1 MIFIA
6 TSKAQETDLLK
17 KNWSIIECRIC
28 GLIFA
33 GHYPSSRQVS
43 FQNNQNGSAPRFF
56 LSLGTSH
63 ITVSFAANY
72 MYHEL
77 GKINISCTQVSLAFA
92 VIKAI
97 RTYVACCRSA
107 VSAHL
112 HVLSR
117 GGASVS
123 WQPLSS
129 FSLWIILSPPSLP
142 VYCST
147 GHPRHPPPL
156 SNAVVNFK

>member
-1 MIFIA
+1 MLAITLAPVRSLFRITRMVKLA
-6 TSKAQETDLLK
+6 SFFSLSALHTS
-17 KNWSIIECRIC
+17 
-28 GLIFA
+28 
-33 GHYPSSRQVS
+33 
-43 FQNNQNGSAPRFF
+43 
-56 LSLGTSH
+56 LS
-63 ITVSFAANY
+63 SFAANY

-77 GKINISCTQVSLAFA
+77 GKIKISCMQVSLAFA

-97 RTYVACCRSA
+97 RTYVACFRSA

-142 VYCST
+142 LYCST
-147 GHPRHPPPL
+147 GHLRHPPPL

>member
-1 MIFIA
+1 M
-6 TSKAQETDLLK
+6 E
-17 KNWSIIECRIC
+17 KNWLIEHRIC

-33 GHYPSSRQVS
+33 GHYPGSSQVS
-43 FQNNQNGSAPRFF
+43 FQNNQNGKAPKFF
-56 LSLGTSH
+56 LSRHFTHHCPALLQTTP
-63 ITVSFAANY
+63 IMNQ
-72 MYHEL
+72 ERK
-77 GKINISCTQVSLAFA
+77 KISSTQVSLAFA
-92 VIKAI
+92 VIKAV
-97 RTYVACCRSA
+97 RTYVACFRSA

-129 FSLWIILSPPSLP
+129 FSLWIILSPPSLSL
-142 VYCST
+142 YCST
-147 GHPRHPPPL
+147 GHLRHPPPL